1 MKPAPF
7 DYARASSL
15 AEATA
20 LLVGA
25 DGEAR
30 ALAGGQS
37 IGPMLNLR
45 LARPALLVDISR
57 IAALKTVAED
67 DDGITVG
74 ATTVHADFED
84 GVVPDVTNG
93 LMRRAASGIAY
104 RAVRTRGTIG
114 GSLAHADPA
123 ADWPPVMMAL
133 DAVIRIGGGDG
144 GGDGGREVASGAF
157 ITGILTTVLEPGEIV
172 SSIRIPRLSAD
183 ATWGHYKVCVKPGD
197 FADALGVVV
206 IDRAHARCRA
216 VLAGPTRPPIH
227 LDGVAKL
234 IAEADGWSDTL
245 AGAIK
250 DAARADL
257 RAAAFVDEDDDYAIG
272 LHATVAVRSAR
283 EALP

>member
-133 DAVIRIGGGDG
+133 DAVIRIGD
-144 GGDGGREVASGAF
+144 GDGGREVAAGAF
-157 ITGILTTVLEPGEIV
+157 ITDFLTTVLEPGEIV
-172 SSIRIPRLSAD
+172 TSIRIPRLSAD

-197 FADALGVVV
+197 FADSLGVVV
-206 IDRAHARCRA
+206 IDRARERCRA

-250 DAARADL
+250 DAARADI
-257 RAAAFVDEDDDYAIG
+257 REAAFVDEDDDYAIG

-283 EALP
+283 EALA